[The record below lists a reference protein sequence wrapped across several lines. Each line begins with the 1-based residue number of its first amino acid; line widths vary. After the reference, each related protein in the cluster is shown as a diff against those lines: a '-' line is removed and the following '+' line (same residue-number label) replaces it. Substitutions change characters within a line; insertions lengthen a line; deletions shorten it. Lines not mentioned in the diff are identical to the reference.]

1 MDITIIGVC
10 TMEIKDRIWKQ
21 FMQTGD
27 PGLFML
33 YKSFDKMPDNNIE
46 D

>member
-1 MDITIIGVC
+1 
-10 TMEIKDRIWKQ
+10 MEIKDRIWKQ

-33 YKSFDKMPDNNIE
+33 YKSLDKSPEDNLEN
-46 D
+46 

>member
-1 MDITIIGVC
+1 
-10 TMEIKDRIWKQ
+10 MEIKDRIWKQ

-33 YKSFDKMPDNNIE
+33 YKTLADKHKTDVDE
-46 D
+46 